1 MNANRLKTAFLLTL
15 LTVLFIFIGSLIGG
29 KSGAIIA
36 FVIAFVM
43 NFGSYWFS
51 DKIVLSMYRA
61 TQVTE
66 AEAPKLYGIVR
77 KLATRGNLPM
87 PKVYII
93 PSGTP
98 NAFATGRNPENAA
111 VAVTNTL
118 MNMLTDEELEG
129 VIAHELAHVHGRDIL
144 IGTIA
149 ATIAGAIMT
158 IADIF
163 KWGMIFGGGNNS
175 EDGENSSPLGLIA
188 GIAMMIIAPIAAMLV
203 QMAVSRSREYLADER
218 GASLCGNPL
227 ALASALHKISYGVEH
242 EPMENARPATAH
254 MFIMNPLS
262 NRSMINLFST
272 HPPVEKRIEKLQAMA
287 RNKPVNFE

>member
-1 MNANRLKTAFLLTL
+1 MNANTLKTAFLLTL

-29 KSGAIIA
+29 KTGAIIA
-36 FVIAFVM
+36 FVMAFVM

-51 DKIVLSMYRA
+51 DKIVLSMYKA

-93 PSGTP
+93 PSGAP
-98 NAFATGRNPENAA
+98 NAFATGRNPQNAA

-163 KWGMIFGGGNNS
+163 KWGMIFGGGNNN
-175 EDGENSSPLGLIA
+175 EDSENSSPLGMIA
-188 GIAMMIIAPIAAMLV
+188 GIAIMIIAPIAAMLV

-242 EPMENARPATAH
+242 APMENAKPATAH

-262 NRSMINLFST
+262 GGSVMNLFST
-272 HPPVEKRIEKLQAMA
+272 HPPVEKRIEKLQAME

>member
-1 MNANRLKTAFLLTL
+1 MNANTLKTGLLLTI
-15 LTVLFIFIGSLIGG
+15 LTVLFVFIGSMIGG
-29 KSGAIIA
+29 STGAIIA
-36 FVIAFVM
+36 FGMAFIM

-51 DKIVLSMYRA
+51 DKIVLSMYKA
-61 TQVTE
+61 QQVTE
-66 AEAPKLYGIVR
+66 ADAPKLYGMVR
-77 KLATRGNLPM
+77 KLATKGNLPM

-93 PSGTP
+93 PSGAP
-98 NAFATGRNPENAA
+98 NAFATGRNPQNAA

-129 VIAHELAHVHGRDIL
+129 VISHELAHVHGRDIL

-149 ATIAGAIMT
+149 ATMAGAIMT

-163 KWGMIFGGGNNS
+163 KWGLIFGGNNNND
-175 EDGENSSPLGLIA
+175 EENSSPLGMIA
-188 GIAMMIIAPIAAMLV
+188 GIAIIIIAPIAAMLV

-242 EPMENARPATAH
+242 NPMENAKPATAH

-262 NRSMINLFST
+262 GGSVMNLFST
-272 HPPVEKRIEKLQAMA
+272 HPPVEKRIEKLQEMA
-287 RNKPVNFE
+287 RNKPVRFE

>member
-1 MNANRLKTAFLLTL
+1 MKANTLKTAFLLTL

-29 KSGAIIA
+29 KTGAIIA
-36 FVIAFVM
+36 FVMAFVM

-51 DKIVLSMYRA
+51 DKIVLSMYKA

-98 NAFATGRNPENAA
+98 NAFATGRNPQNAA

-163 KWGMIFGGGNNS
+163 KWGMIFGGGNNN
-175 EDGENSSPLGLIA
+175 EDSENSSPLGMIA
-188 GIAMMIIAPIAAMLV
+188 GIAIMIIAPIAAMLV

-242 EPMENARPATAH
+242 APMENAKPATAH

-262 NRSMINLFST
+262 GGSVMNLFST